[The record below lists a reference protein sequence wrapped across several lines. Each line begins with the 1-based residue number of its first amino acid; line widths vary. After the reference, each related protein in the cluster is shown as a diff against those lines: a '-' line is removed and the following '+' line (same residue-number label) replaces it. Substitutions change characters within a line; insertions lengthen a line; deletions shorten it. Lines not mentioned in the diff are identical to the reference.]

1 MKISHIQ
8 DLLLALSTFVLVGGI
23 TPWMR
28 KLAIKHD
35 VMDSPVHSHKTHKEP
50 VPYLGGLGIIIGILA
65 VSFGALTYKHAES
78 KNFWLALSV
87 LGPALILGLIGLWD
101 DIKNLPPLPRFFAQT
116 IAGVFTSALLI
127 ASSTVGT
134 PTGSK
139 VVDAIITTIWIV
151 GICNSVN
158 FFDNLDG
165 GAAGTI
171 AVSSIALTK
180 LGIDGGQY
188 LVGGL
193 AAVTAGATLGFL
205 LWNKSPARIYMGDAG
220 ALFLGILIASLTI
233 RLHPAAESQWTS
245 LATPVLLL
253 AVPILDT
260 SVAVI
265 SRLRRKISP
274 FQGGRDHLSHRL
286 IRAGLARPVA
296 AVALWVLSGIFAGC
310 AVLIPMLGKSSELL
324 LTAIGAALWV
334 GLFIFF
340 IRTADN

>member
-1 MKISHIQ
+1 
-8 DLLLALSTFVLVGGI
+8 
-23 TPWMR
+23 
-28 KLAIKHD
+28 
-35 VMDSPVHSHKTHKEP
+35 
-50 VPYLGGLGIIIGILA
+50 
-65 VSFGALTYKHAES
+65 
-78 KNFWLALSV
+78 
-87 LGPALILGLIGLWD
+87 
-101 DIKNLPPLPRFFAQT
+101 
-116 IAGVFTSALLI
+116 LLI

-139 VVDAIITTIWIV
+139 LVDAIITTIWIV

-233 RLHPAAESQWTS
+233 RLHPDAQSQWTS

-286 IRAGLARPVA
+286 IRAGLARPMA

-324 LTAIGAALWV
+324 VTAIAALLWA

>member
-65 VSFGALTYKHAES
+65 VSFGALIYKHSES
-78 KNFWLALSV
+78 KNYWLALSV

-101 DIKNLPPLPRFFAQT
+101 DIKNLPPLPRFIAQT

-139 VVDAIITTIWIV
+139 LVDAIITTIWIV

-171 AVSSIALTK
+171 AVSSIALIK
-180 LGIDGGQY
+180 LGIDGSQY

-324 LTAIGAALWV
+324 VTAIGAALWV